1 MNRDEQ
7 TVHKL
12 ACMEVWGGNRK
23 VARPVELPDLAGWVY
38 STPLEPGTGGG
49 DIHYLSVCNGG
60 LLSRVALADVMGHG
74 QLVSSLAEKLRELM
88 HKHINTWDQSTF
100 VRELNHAFQ
109 QETTAEEYAT
119 FVVLG
124 FHRQKGQVV
133 YTNAGH
139 PTPLWYHRAENKW
152 DLLEE
157 NTTHVETE
165 VAGLP
170 LGLISGTGY
179 SQTTVQLAPGDLLV
193 LYTDGLTEAADK
205 AGEDLGSER
214 FLELAHALPVDSP
227 AAAGEALLAAVHAF
241 RNGAPASDDE
251 TLVVLQCLGT

>member
-1 MNRDEQ
+1 MSDEQ
-7 TVHKL
+7 ESYKL
-12 ACMEVWGGNRK
+12 ACMEVWGGNGR
-23 VARPVELPDLAGWVY
+23 VARPVELPGLAGWVY
-38 STPLEPGTGGG
+38 SAPLKSATGGG

-74 QLVSSLAEKLRELM
+74 QLVSSLAGKPRELM
-88 HKHINTWDQSTF
+88 HKHINTWEQSTF

-109 QETTAEEYAT
+109 LETTAEEYAT

-124 FHRQKGQVV
+124 FHRQKSQVV

-139 PTPLWYHRAENKW
+139 PTPLWYHRAEKKW
-152 DLLEE
+152 GLLEE
-157 NTTHVETE
+157 NTPHAKTE
-165 VAGLP
+165 VGGLP

-179 SQTTVQLAPGDLLV
+179 SQTTVQLTPGDLLV

-205 AGEDLGSER
+205 TGEELGSER

-227 AAAGEALLAAVHAF
+227 AAAGEALLAAVHMF
-241 RNGAPASDDE
+241 RDGTPASDDE
-251 TLVVLQCLGT
+251 TLMVLQRLGK